1 MNLSELRIESIE
13 DIFFQPH
20 QEPENVQ
27 IHKKNRPS
35 WGVSVLIS
43 GKMRHTQD
51 STVHL
56 TEPGMV
62 QIVPR
67 GGNYFIECEL
77 ESSYYLVNF
86 LAEGLDDR
94 VHSIRVADPQ
104 PYIALMRRMYEY
116 PDQTHMLHQT
126 AMLYEFFALLADE
139 MFREARETTKYDISP
154 SVRYMREHLADAS
167 LDTERIAAASN
178 ISAVYFRKLFRAQ
191 YGVPP
196 IRWLAEQRIRRARRL
211 LAERQLSVAQIAQ
224 KCGYSDI
231 FSFSN
236 AFKKAV
242 GMSPTAYA
250 KDLL

>member
-1 MNLSELRIESIE
+1 LNLSELRIESIE
-13 DIFFQPH
+13 DIYYQPSH
-20 QEPENVQ
+20 EQE
-27 IHKKNRPS
+27 KKHIVKVNRPT
-35 WGVSVLIS
+35 WGISVLLS
-43 GKMRHTQD
+43 GHFHHVQNGIEY
-51 STVHL
+51 V

-62 QIVPR
+62 QLVPR
-67 GGNYFIECEL
+67 GGNYTIECQPGG
-77 ESSYYLVNF
+77 SYYLVNF
-86 LAEGLDDR
+86 LAEGLDDKIH
-94 VHSIRVADPQ
+94 VFHVTDPQ
-104 PYIALMRRMYEY
+104 PYIDLMRRMHDY

-139 MFREARETTKYDISP
+139 MFRDARDTTKYDIGP

-167 LDTERIAAASN
+167 MDTERIAAASN

-211 LAERQLSVAQIAQ
+211 LSERQLSVAQIAQ

-250 KDLL
+250 KELL